1 MHRATD
7 ASAAI
12 NQFVIKKRAEV
23 SVEAQVSYGAF
34 MIWPIVTATDNGRYT
49 AAAILTE
56 PAQREEHTVGAD
68 IDFGRR
74 EEAIDRAIE
83 MAIAEIE
90 RRRVGAPAD
99 R

>member
-1 MHRATD
+1 M
-7 ASAAI
+7 
-12 NQFVIKKRAEV
+12 
-23 SVEAQVSYGAF
+23 EAQVSYGAF